1 MSVTK
6 LSTKDFNIEK
16 CLRCKRKFTRAM
28 MLEVKS
34 NNFKCIRCFNGGKIY
49 EKTINFINSIK

>member
-1 MSVTK
+1 
-6 LSTKDFNIEK
+6 
-16 CLRCKRKFTRAM
+16 

-49 EKTINFINSIK
+49 EETINFINSIK